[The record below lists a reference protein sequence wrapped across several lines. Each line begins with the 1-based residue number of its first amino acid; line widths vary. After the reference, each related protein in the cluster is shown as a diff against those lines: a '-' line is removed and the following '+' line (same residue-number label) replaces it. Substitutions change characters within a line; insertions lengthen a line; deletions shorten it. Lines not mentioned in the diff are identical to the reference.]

1 MLELLK
7 RRGECTEENFDAMG
21 LLQTLC
27 LVKMDNVDGNKQTGA
42 AGKQDRVKTNAAD
55 SDSSPAGAAT
65 NSCSHPN
72 TTVDIKTETEMKGE
86 NREAIVVEMKLTIVD
101 DKRMKKDT
109 NIHISVQN
117 NEHSS
122 QSTVMI

>member
-1 MLELLK
+1 MLK

-72 TTVDIKTETEMKGE
+72 STVDIKTETEMKGE
-86 NREAIVVEMKLTIVD
+86 NREAIVVEMKLTIVND
-101 DKRMKKDT
+101 NMLYYSYTHFLK
-109 NIHISVQN
+109 
-117 NEHSS
+117 
-122 QSTVMI
+122 

>member
-42 AGKQDRVKTNAAD
+42 AGKQDRVKTNTAD
-55 SDSSPAGAAT
+55 SVSSPAGAAT

-72 TTVDIKTETEMKGE
+72 STVDIKTETEMKGE
-86 NREAIVVEMKLTIVD
+86 NREALGVKMKLTID
-101 DKRMKKDT
+101 DNVLYYSYTHFLK
-109 NIHISVQN
+109 
-117 NEHSS
+117 
-122 QSTVMI
+122 

>member
-72 TTVDIKTETEMKGE
+72 STVDIKTETEMKGE
-86 NREAIVVEMKLTIVD
+86 NREALVVEMKLTIVD

>member
-1 MLELLK
+1 
-7 RRGECTEENFDAMG
+7 MG